1 MVAQVRLQG
10 VRPALYA
17 GTWYPGTPEALRRAV
32 DGYLDQAQVEPLPG
46 DLVALAAPHAGYI
59 YSGPVAGYAYRA
71 LREAG
76 RPFDTVVLIGPS
88 HRYYLDG
95 YGITAVEAYET
106 PLGQVPLDADLVLT
120 LGQELDMVM
129 FLSRDEEHSLEIQL
143 PFLQRALGPFRLV
156 PIMMGDQSW
165 EACQELGRALGRVL
179 KGRSA
184 LLVASTDLSHYH
196 DYGRAV
202 ALDRLVL
209 ERVEAFDPQG
219 LVQLLQRGKAEAC
232 GGGPLAATMLAA
244 KALGAD
250 AARVLHYANSGDIT
264 GDRSHVVG
272 YMAAAFCRGKGGA
285 E

>member
-1 MVAQVRLQG
+1 MAQVRLQG

-17 GTWYPGTPEALRRAV
+17 GTWYPGTPEALGRAV
-32 DGYLDQAQVEPLPG
+32 DRYVDQARVEPLPG
-46 DLVALAAPHAGYI
+46 ELVAVVVPHAGYI

-71 LREAG
+71 LQEAG
-76 RPFDTVVLIGPS
+76 ASLDTVVLVGPS

-106 PLGQVPLDADLVLT
+106 PLGQVPLDADLIAALAGE
-120 LGQELDMVM
+120 LGMLML
-129 FLSRDEEHSLEIQL
+129 LSRDEEHSLEIQL
-143 PFLQRALGPFRLV
+143 PFLQRVLGDFRLV

-165 EACQELGRALGRVL
+165 EACQELGQALGRVL

-209 ERVEAFDPQG
+209 ERVAAFDPKG
-219 LVQLLQRGKAEAC
+219 LVDLLQRGRAEAC
-232 GGGPLAATMLAA
+232 GGGPLAAAMLAA

-250 AARVLHYANSGDIT
+250 QARVLHYANSGDIT

-272 YMAAAFCRGKGGA
+272 YMAAALCKGKGDA